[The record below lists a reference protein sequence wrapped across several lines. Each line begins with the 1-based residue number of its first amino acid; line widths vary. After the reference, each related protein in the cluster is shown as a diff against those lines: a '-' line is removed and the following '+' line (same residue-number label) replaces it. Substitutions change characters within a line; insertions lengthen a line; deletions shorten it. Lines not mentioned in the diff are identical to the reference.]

1 MTSRVIHFDI
11 PIDDPARA
19 GAFYASVF
27 DWSIAPWG
35 PIPYWPMTT
44 GAAPGPGA
52 EGALRPRSEA
62 PDGVVIY
69 VSVDDVDEAL
79 RRVTAAGG
87 TVVTERMPIPTVG
100 WTARF
105 RDCEGNL
112 IGLIQEDPSVALP
125 GRLDPS
131 DG

>member
-1 MTSRVIHFDI
+1 
-11 PIDDPARA
+11 
-19 GAFYASVF
+19 
-27 DWSIAPWG
+27 
-35 PIPYWPMTT
+35 MTT

-52 EGALRPRSEA
+52 EGALTPRSEA

-100 WTARF
+100 WTAKF

-112 IGLIQEDPSVALP
+112 IGLIQEDPSVPPPQNEVVAEA
-125 GRLDPS
+125 
-131 DG
+131 